1 MLLLAISCATT
12 VDSVDPPI
20 IIEKP
25 TVSKEEPSI
34 AAAPAPAVPIT
45 ADVTLEAP
53 QEEAPAPAL
62 VNLQEE
68 AEASEEAPIIIETTP
83 AENVTEP
90 ALQIEE
96 KAPEAEASDIND
108 TIAPTVPEEETIK
121 VAAPIIEEK
130 AEPVS
135 QNTDSTAE
143 KQETKPLTKTI
154 DKLSVDLPIIQIVCI
169 VIAILAIAVGVAVSR
184 KMTDKP
190 DEKIKKRKT
199 YETPKA
205 PSQNDVKPAETKQE
219 IHAEPV
225 VIIEKTEE
233 AEKTPQERAEVPED
247 RALNV
252 DILITAAEEEV
263 SYTMK
268 LREEPSINVKA
279 SFPIVQN
286 SFEDSQAYTYAS
298 IMKSAEKNA
307 DKNFLSL
314 KGIYDKRNLHFTVKC
329 DEKNQ
334 RIWERAYDLKDL
346 TSFSLFEKAF
356 KDNVRGERSIDS
368 SLTFQE

>member
-1 MLLLAISCATT
+1 MLLLSISCATT
-12 VDSVDPPI
+12 VDSVEPPI
-20 IIEKP
+20 IIENP
-25 TVSKEEPSI
+25 TVSNEETSI
-34 AAAPAPAVPIT
+34 AAVPAPAVLT
-45 ADVTLEAP
+45 TDVAVETP
-53 QEEAPAPAL
+53 QEEVPAP
-62 VNLQEE
+62 VSDINVSEE
-68 AEASEEAPIIIETTP
+68 AETPEEAPIIIETVP
-83 AENVTEP
+83 AEDIAEP

-96 KAPEAEASDIND
+96 QPFEAAVSEIQEVEAPL
-108 TIAPTVPEEETIK
+108 VPEEEIVK
-121 VAAPIIEEK
+121 ASAPIIEEK

-135 QNTDSTAE
+135 QNTDSPAD
-143 KQETKPLTKTI
+143 KQKTKPLTKTI

-184 KMTDKP
+184 KMSDKP
-190 DEKIKKRKT
+190 DENVKKRKT
-199 YETPKA
+199 YEKPKA
-205 PSQNDVKPAETKQE
+205 PSQNNEKPAETKQE

-233 AEKTPQERAEVPED
+233 AKETSQERAEVPED
-247 RALNV
+247 RTLNV
-252 DILITAAEEEV
+252 DILITDSEDKV
-263 SYTMK
+263 SYDMK

-307 DKNFLSL
+307 DRNFLSL
-314 KGIYDKRNLHFTVKC
+314 KDIYDKRNLHFTVKC
-329 DEKNQ
+329 EEKSQ

>member
-1 MLLLAISCATT
+1 MLLLSISCATT
-12 VDSVDPPI
+12 ADSVDPPI

-34 AAAPAPAVPIT
+34 AAVPEPAVPIT
-45 ADVTLEAP
+45 TDVAMEAP
-53 QEEAPAPAL
+53 QEEVPAPAL
-62 VNLQEE
+62 ANAPEE
-68 AEASEEAPIIIETTP
+68 TEASEEAPIIIETTP
-83 AENVTEP
+83 AEDITEP

-96 KAPEAEASDIND
+96 KTPEAEVSEQE
-108 TIAPTVPEEETIK
+108 TIAPIVPEEETVM

-135 QNTDSTAE
+135 QNTENTENTAD
-143 KQETKPLTKTI
+143 KQGTKTLTKTI

-184 KMTDKP
+184 KMTDKS

-205 PSQNDVKPAETKQE
+205 PSQNSVKPTETKQE

-233 AEKTPQERAEVPED
+233 AEKTEVPED
-247 RALNV
+247 KALNV
-252 DILITAAEEEV
+252 DILITAAENEV

-279 SFPIVQN
+279 SFPIVHS

-329 DEKNQ
+329 DEKSQ